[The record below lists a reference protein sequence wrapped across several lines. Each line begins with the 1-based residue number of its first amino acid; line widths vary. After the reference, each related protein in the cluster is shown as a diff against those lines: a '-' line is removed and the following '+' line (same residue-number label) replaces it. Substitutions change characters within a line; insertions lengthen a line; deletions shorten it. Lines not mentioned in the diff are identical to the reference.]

1 MVFLSLPS
9 RKHLIYLLLLYLIFA
24 VYHLSMASFL
34 INSKLQ
40 RFSRFL
46 KVMTFLC
53 SQNYRPI
60 SILPCLS
67 KVFNKLF
74 YPRLSGFLTKFNI
87 LNHHQYGF
95 RPHHSTAMAILELV
109 NNIYEG
115 FENNQYTVGV
125 FVDLKKPFDTVNHE
139 ILLDKLNF
147 YSITGI
153 PLTWLTSYLP
163 HRQQYVMVY
172 DHTSS
177 CNSVVCGLPQGSVL
191 GPLLFLYTSMIF
203 FMSPTSSIILFAD
216 DTNIFLRHDDL
227 ATVATILNVELS
239 HVSSW
244 FNANK
249 LTVHPAKSKFII
261 FHPRRKQINSSDI
274 NIFINN
280 SLITRVQEDKFL
292 GIIIHENLSWKPHI
306 SAVCDKVSKVIGV
319 LCKAILTFE
328 YFENFI

>member
-24 VYHLSMASFL
+24 VHHLSMASFL

-87 LNHHQYGF
+87 LNHNHYGF
-95 RPHHSTAMAILELV
+95 RPYHSTAMAILELI

-125 FVDLKKPFDTVNHE
+125 FVDLKKAFDTVNHE

-153 PLTWLTSYLP
+153 PLTWLTSYLS
-163 HRQQYVMVY
+163 HRQQYVMVH
-172 DHTSS
+172 DRTSS
-177 CNSVVCGLPQGSVL
+177 YNLVVCGVPQGSVL

-203 FMSPTSSIILFAD
+203 FMSPTSC
-216 DTNIFLRHDDL
+216 
-227 ATVATILNVELS
+227 LS
-239 HVSSW
+239 FS
-244 FNANK
+244 
-249 LTVHPAKSKFII
+249 LLMI
-261 FHPRRKQINSSDI
+261 QIS
-274 NIFINN
+274 F
-280 SLITRVQEDKFL
+280 F
-292 GIIIHENLSWKPHI
+292 
-306 SAVCDKVSKVIGV
+306 VIMTW
-319 LCKAILTFE
+319 LP
-328 YFENFI
+328 